1 MTHPPATFTNLLREI
16 EVSLEPHHLDK
27 FTQFLDLLDEAN
39 QHFNL
44 TAIRNPE
51 EAWEKHILDSLTLLP
66 LLETLAVGTPSNPD
80 EPIKLADL
88 GSGGGLPAIP
98 LAIMLPQFHFTLIES
113 TGKKATFLTNTAKTL
128 NLNNITTKNERA
140 ETLGQSHST
149 GREQFNFVTARAV
162 GKLPILLEIA
172 IPLLKVAGCAL
183 LIKGQKAQ
191 EELTQSYRAAQIL
204 HAAHVETVPTPTGQ
218 IVIFEKE
225 APTPK
230 PYPRNPGEPKRNPL

>member
-1 MTHPPATFTNLLREI
+1 MTTPPETFHQLLRKI
-16 EVSLEPHHLDK
+16 EVTLQPHHLEK
-27 FTQFLDLLDEAN
+27 FTHFLDLLDEAN

-44 TAIRNPE
+44 TAIRNRE
-51 EAWEKHILDSLTLLP
+51 EAWTKHILDSLTLLP
-66 LLETLAVGTPSNPD
+66 LLETPAVNAQTNPD
-80 EPIKLADL
+80 EPINIADL

-98 LAIMLPQFHFTLIES
+98 LAVMLPDYHFTLIES
-113 TGKKATFLTNTAKTL
+113 TGKKANFLTNTAKTL
-128 NLNNITTKNERA
+128 NLKNITIINDRA
-140 ETLGQSHST
+140 ETLGQSRST
-149 GREQFNFVTARAV
+149 GRERFNFVTARAV
-162 GKLPILLEIA
+162 GKLPILLETA
-172 IPLLKVAGCAL
+172 IPLLKVAGYAL

-191 EELTQSYRAAQIL
+191 EELTQSQHAAQTL